1 MSEKQRQ
8 QLSTP
13 LTKVYFISQIK
24 ESHSSVIQKNFSY
37 PISKIIKTEMTS
49 NGILIQKEN
58 TVNPQIVALDE
69 YELPLSILSLLMN
82 E

>member
-1 MSEKQRQ
+1 
-8 QLSTP
+8 
-13 LTKVYFISQIK
+13 
-24 ESHSSVIQKNFSY
+24 
-37 PISKIIKTEMTS
+37 MTS

-69 YELPLSILSLLMN
+69 YELPLSILSMLMN

>member
-1 MSEKQRQ
+1 MLDTLKSRYHR
-8 QLSTP
+8 SAP
-13 LTKVYFISQIK
+13 LGIAFVGNT
-24 ESHSSVIQKNFSY
+24 KNFSY